1 LINLLKSFRR
11 PPQRRIISFPRKRP
25 LGHWDIL
32 IFSAGSNK
40 AFIARQTRKN
50 REGDY
55 TLKLN
60 RPKPVVLIIL
70 DGFGYS
76 ETKDHNAIALART
89 PTWTKL
95 WNTCA
100 HTLLDCSGEVVGLPD
115 DQMGNSEVG
124 HLHLGAGRLINQD
137 FTLISK
143 AARDRSFYT
152 NPVLREAVDKAL
164 RNDKALHILGLLSP
178 GGVHS
183 HEIHIHAMAELAVR
197 KGLRKVYVHAF
208 LDGRDTPPKS
218 AGDPIRRMDSKFE
231 ELGAGRIAS
240 IIGRFYAMDRDNR
253 WDRIQQAYDLI
264 VQGKADYRTET
275 AIEGLTLAY
284 ERGESDEFVKA
295 TSIVP
300 DGEAPITLKD
310 GDVVIFM
317 NFRADRAR
325 ELTRALNEADFV
337 GFQRE
342 VVPKLGGF
350 VTLTEYHQD
359 FTFPVAYPP
368 QDVTNSLGEVLSKH
382 GLKQLRLAETEKYA
396 HVTFFFNG
404 GVETPFPGETRIL
417 VPSPKVKTYDQK
429 PEMSAPEVTD
439 ELVKA
444 IESGEYD
451 VIICNY
457 ANGDMVG
464 HTGNLDAS
472 IRAVEA
478 LDEALG
484 RVVEALD
491 KVGGEMLI
499 TADHGNVEQMI
510 DPSTGEVQ
518 TAHSVNPV
526 PLVYKGK
533 AGRLSDGGGLADVAP
548 TLLAIIGL
556 EKPAEMTGRSLL
568 I

>member
-1 LINLLKSFRR
+1 
-11 PPQRRIISFPRKRP
+11 
-25 LGHWDIL
+25 
-32 IFSAGSNK
+32 
-40 AFIARQTRKN
+40 
-50 REGDY
+50 
-55 TLKLN
+55 LKLN

-76 ETKDHNAIALART
+76 ETKDHNAIALAKT

-95 WNTCA
+95 WNGCA

-143 AARDRSFYT
+143 ATSDRSFFT
-152 NPVLREAVDKAL
+152 NAVLCDAVEKAV

-183 HEIHIHAMAELAVR
+183 HENHIHAMAELAASKGVR
-197 KGLRKVYVHAF
+197 KIYVHAF
-208 LDGRDTPPKS
+208 LDGRDMPPKS
-218 AGDPIRRMDSKFE
+218 AEGSIRAMDSKFK

-240 IIGRFYAMDRDNR
+240 VIGRFYAMDRDCR
-253 WDRIQQAYDLI
+253 WERIQEAYELI
-264 VQGKADYRTET
+264 VQGKSGFRAET
-275 AIEGLTLAY
+275 AIEALNQAY
-284 ERGESDEFVKA
+284 ARGESDEFVKA
-295 TSIVP
+295 TAIVP
-300 DGEAPITLKD
+300 HGEVPVTLKD
-310 GDVVIFM
+310 GDVVVFM

-325 ELTRALNEADFV
+325 ELTRALNDPDFS
-337 GFQRE
+337 GFRRE
-342 VVPKLGGF
+342 IVPHLGGF
-350 VTLTEYHQD
+350 VTLTEYHKD
-359 FTFPVAYPP
+359 FKFPVAYPP
-368 QDVTNSLGEVLSKH
+368 QNVVNSLGEVVSKL

-404 GVETPFPGETRIL
+404 GVETPFPGESRIL

-444 IESGEYD
+444 IESGKYD

-464 HTGNLDAS
+464 HTGSLDAS

-478 LDEALG
+478 LDESLR
-484 RVVEALD
+484 RVVEALE
-491 KVGGEMLI
+491 KVGGEALI
-499 TADHGNVEQMI
+499 TSDHGNVEQMA

-526 PLVYKGK
+526 PLVYKGTS
-533 AGRLSDGGGLADVAP
+533 GQLRDGGSLADVAP
-548 TLLAIIGL
+548 TLLAIMGV
-556 EKPAEMTGRSLL
+556 EQPAEMTGRSLL

>member
-1 LINLLKSFRR
+1 M
-11 PPQRRIISFPRKRP
+11 
-25 LGHWDIL
+25 
-32 IFSAGSNK
+32 
-40 AFIARQTRKN
+40 
-50 REGDY
+50 
-55 TLKLN
+55 KLN

-70 DGFGYS
+70 DGFGHS
-76 ETKDHNAIALART
+76 ENQDHNAIALAKA

-95 WNTCA
+95 WQTYP

-115 DQMGNSEVG
+115 EQMGNSEVG
-124 HLHLGAGRLINQD
+124 HLHLGAGRLVDQD

-143 AARDRSFYT
+143 AVRDRSFHA
-152 NPVLREAVDKAL
+152 NPVLCGAVEKAVQ
-164 RNDKALHILGLLSP
+164 NGKALHILGLLSP

-183 HEIHIHAMAELAVR
+183 HEAHIRAMAELAVG
-197 KGLRKVYVHAF
+197 KGVKQIYAHAF
-208 LDGRDTPPKS
+208 LDGRDTPPRS
-218 AGDPIRRMDSKFE
+218 AGDSIRRMDSKFA

-253 WDRIQQAYDLI
+253 WERVRQAYELI
-264 VQGKADYRTET
+264 VQGQADYRAES
-275 AIEGLTLAY
+275 AIDGLMQAY
-284 ERGESDEFVKA
+284 ARGESDEFVKA

-300 DGEAPITLKD
+300 DGGTPATLDD
-310 GDVVIFM
+310 GDVVVFM

-325 ELTRALNEADFV
+325 ELTRALNEPDFSE
-337 GFQRE
+337 FHRE
-342 VVPKLGGF
+342 TVPKLGEF

-359 FTFPVAYPP
+359 FKFPVAYPP
-368 QDVTNSLGEVLSKH
+368 QNVTNSLGEVLSKH

-404 GVETPFPGETRIL
+404 GMEKPFSGETRIL
-417 VPSPKVKTYDQK
+417 VPSPKVKTYDLK

-439 ELVKA
+439 ELVRA

-451 VIICNY
+451 VIVCNY

-464 HTGNLDAS
+464 HTGNLEAA

-478 LDEALG
+478 LDQALS
-484 RVVEALD
+484 RVVGALE
-491 KVGGEMLI
+491 KVGGELLI

-510 DPSTGEVQ
+510 DPLTGEVQ

-533 AGRLSDGGGLADVAP
+533 SGELSDGGNLADVAP
-548 TLLAIIGL
+548 TLLAIIGI
-556 EKPAEMTGRSLL
+556 EKPREMTGRSLL
-568 I
+568 A